1 MKRIFLVLPVLILV
15 AGCSDATKGPA
26 AGQKIERSKSRKME
40 MERREKEFEL
50 FAKMYR
56 EAAASGKAKRA
67 SEIREEYLE
76 KQRQYK
82 LMDKLDEVQATEEDI
97 QSTQQQMEIRR

>member
-1 MKRIFLVLPVLILV
+1 MPVLILV
-15 AGCSDATKGPA
+15 AGCSDATKGTA
-26 AGQKIERSKSRKME
+26 AGKDIERSKYRKME

-76 KQRQYK
+76 KQRQYE
-82 LMDKLDEVQATEEDI
+82 LMDKLDESQAAQEDI
-97 QSTQQQMEIRR
+97 ESPQQQMEIRR